1 MRWRLKTMKN
11 KLISRRNRTR
21 KMYGGG
27 FNILGNPTDGNRSV
41 VLQTPKDKTLPF
53 MYFYIF
59 EDQEEEEGEEKDEEE
74 EGEEKDEEEEGEE
87 KEEGDEEK
95 EEETGEEY

>member
-11 KLISRRNRTR
+11 KLLSRRNRTR

-27 FNILGNPTDGNRSV
+27 LFSIFGKPTDGKRSAGFKG
-41 VLQTPKDKTLPF
+41 PKDKTLPF

-59 EDQEEEEGEEKDEEE
+59 EEKKNE
-74 EGEEKDEEEEGEE
+74 
-87 KEEGDEEK
+87 
-95 EEETGEEY
+95 